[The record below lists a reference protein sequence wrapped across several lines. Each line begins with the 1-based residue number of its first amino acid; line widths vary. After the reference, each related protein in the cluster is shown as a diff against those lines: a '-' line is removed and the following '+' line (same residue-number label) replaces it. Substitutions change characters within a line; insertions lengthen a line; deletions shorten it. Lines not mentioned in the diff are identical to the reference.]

1 MRLLGVTF
9 DRHLSYSPHL
19 RSTAVRAAQRIGFLR
34 KAFTL
39 LDHHGRTVA
48 YKGFI
53 RPVLEYCPLVWSG
66 AAACHL
72 ERLDKVQKR
81 ALSLIGAGTIIDSLA
96 LRRTVSALCLLYK
109 LLSSPRLTTLQ
120 PLLPAQLTPVDNPR
134 TRHQLPESHSFRLS
148 LDLPVRSNAT
158 IARSFPHGY
167 ARTWNSLP
175 PSMLEDA
182 PTLKGLQAFKIKV
195 HKHLIRT
202 NWLWAT
208 NLTQ

>member
-1 MRLLGVTF
+1 MSKCASKFITLQKLKLCPGCCLVERESRASILDCVSIGKPKLSFPFVDEVDTMRLLGVTF

-34 KAFTL
+34 LSLHASISTTMAGLSLIKASFSQ
-39 LDHHGRTVA
+39 
-48 YKGFI
+48 
-53 RPVLEYCPLVWSG
+53 PVLEYCPLVWPG

-81 ALSLIGAGTIIDSLA
+81 ALSLIGAETINDSLA

-134 TRHQLPESHSFRLS
+134 TRHQLSESHSFRLS
-148 LDLPVRSNAT
+148 P
-158 IARSFPHGY
+158 
-167 ARTWNSLP
+167 
-175 PSMLEDA
+175 
-182 PTLKGLQAFKIKV
+182 
-195 HKHLIRT
+195 
-202 NWLWAT
+202 
-208 NLTQ
+208 

>member
-1 MRLLGVTF
+1 MAVHLSKGVPEPPITILLLLGVTF
-9 DRHLSYSPHL
+9 DQHLSYSPHQ

-81 ALSLIGAGTIIDSLA
+81 ALSLLGAGTIIDSLA

-109 LLSSPRLTTLQ
+109 LLSGPRLTTLQ
-120 PLLPAQLTPVDNPR
+120 PLPLPN
-134 TRHQLPESHSFRLS
+134 
-148 LDLPVRSNAT
+148 
-158 IARSFPHGY
+158 
-167 ARTWNSLP
+167 
-175 PSMLEDA
+175 
-182 PTLKGLQAFKIKV
+182 
-195 HKHLIRT
+195 
-202 NWLWAT
+202 
-208 NLTQ
+208 

>member
-19 RSTAVRAAQRIGFLR
+19 RSTAVSAAQRIGFLR

-53 RPVLEYCPLVWSG
+53 MPVLDYCPLVWSG

-81 ALSLIGAGTIIDSLA
+81 AL
-96 LRRTVSALCLLYK
+96 
-109 LLSSPRLTTLQ
+109 
-120 PLLPAQLTPVDNPR
+120 
-134 TRHQLPESHSFRLS
+134 
-148 LDLPVRSNAT
+148 
-158 IARSFPHGY
+158 
-167 ARTWNSLP
+167 
-175 PSMLEDA
+175 
-182 PTLKGLQAFKIKV
+182 
-195 HKHLIRT
+195 
-202 NWLWAT
+202 
-208 NLTQ
+208 

>member
-1 MRLLGVTF
+1 MGENRQKEFHCEVGLKC
-9 DRHLSYSPHL
+9 HQSY
-19 RSTAVRAAQRIGFLR
+19 
-34 KAFTL
+34 
-39 LDHHGRTVA
+39 
-48 YKGFI
+48 
-53 RPVLEYCPLVWSG
+53 LVWSG

-109 LLSSPRLTTLQ
+109 LLSGPRLTTLQ

-134 TRHQLPESHSFRLS
+134 TRHQFSESHSFRLS

-167 ARTWNSLP
+167 VRTWNALP

-182 PTLKGLQAFKIKV
+182 PTLKGLQAFKITRSTS
-195 HKHLIRT
+195 I
-202 NWLWAT
+202 
-208 NLTQ
+208 